1 MKGFSTTCPA
11 LGAVLYYRFI
21 PYAAECCALSSIKLQ
36 AGERERNAGKC
47 GLFLSATKILAIFG
61 DCDKVIYYS
70 LLTEKEE
77 NVCKPFFKKKVEI
90 MCQ

>member
-1 MKGFSTTCPA
+1 MSQFSPLGRRRAKGGRSETALKSNTGYLGFIGDFTKACVKGFSTTCPA

-47 GLFLSATKILAIFG
+47 GLF
-61 DCDKVIYYS
+61 
-70 LLTEKEE
+70 
-77 NVCKPFFKKKVEI
+77 
-90 MCQ
+90 